1 MEMRGVFV
9 IVDVFGFEEIFFF
22 VYLYLFK
29 NKVLL
34 VVFVRIF
41 DLLVCSDKVSIF
53 FFLFVYVNFYVYLNI
68 YCDYFFFLL
77 FW

>member
-9 IVDVFGFEEIFFF
+9 IIDVFGFEEIFFF

-53 FFLFVYVNFYVYLNI
+53 FFNLFMLIFMFI
-68 YCDYFFFLL
+68 
-77 FW
+77 